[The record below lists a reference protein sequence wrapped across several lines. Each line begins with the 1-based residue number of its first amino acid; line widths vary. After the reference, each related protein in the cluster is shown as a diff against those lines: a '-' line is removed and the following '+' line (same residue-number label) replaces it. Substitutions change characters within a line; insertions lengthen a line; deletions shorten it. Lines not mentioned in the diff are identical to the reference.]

1 MTIFDKH
8 HPVLSQSLSDPS
20 SLAYLL
26 YGEKVIT
33 EQQLI
38 SVEAN
43 LDLTGQRKILLTILK
58 EAFQVNHIFLQTFGS
73 VLCKFVDNVK
83 LGKDILQ
90 DYGMPIITTVQVLF
104 VLLEKKFP
112 SCNGKFLNVKIEE
125 GIICR
130 EIIHNIY

>member
-8 HPVLSQSLSDPS
+8 HPVLSQSLSDPF
-20 SLAYLL
+20 SLAWQL

-33 EQQLI
+33 EQQLS
-38 SVEAN
+38 SVEAD
-43 LDLTGQRKILLTILK
+43 LDLAGQRKILLTILK

-83 LGKDILQ
+83 LGEDILQ
-90 DYGMPIITTVQVLF
+90 DYGMPIITAVQVLF
-104 VLLEKKFP
+104 VLLEQIFP
-112 SCNGKFLNVKIEE
+112 SNGKFSNIRIEE

-130 EIIHNIY
+130 EIFHDIY